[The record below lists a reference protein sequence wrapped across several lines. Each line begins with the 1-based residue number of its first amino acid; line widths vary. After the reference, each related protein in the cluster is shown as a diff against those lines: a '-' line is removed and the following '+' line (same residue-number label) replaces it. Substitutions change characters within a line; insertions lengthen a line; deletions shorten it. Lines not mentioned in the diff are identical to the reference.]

1 MAIEP
6 LQSFSLSNRFM
17 RSIHLVRD
25 YSLQGIGVRDYQVTP
40 LVLQTLERIV
50 AGLHPESSSRAFS
63 IIGPY
68 GSGKSAF
75 GVFLAYFLQ
84 RNSSGRERL
93 ITEHSTGGISD
104 PSLFNAPSLL
114 PVLVSGNNASLR
126 TAILEA
132 LARLSATLSPLR
144 DRRLKLPRL
153 LVDAARDPDID
164 PQRVAHLFQETS
176 LLVKQ
181 RTAFRGLV
189 LIIDELGQFLD
200 YAARQRHTGDLFVLQ
215 TLAET
220 VARSSTTIDLVV
232 TILHQ
237 AFDRYAGSVSATRRD
252 EWAKVQGRYIELP
265 FQEPPAQLI
274 RMAGRALCPSSSD
287 PFAHIRRRWAETIAH
302 ESRCLGLCPTDMEE
316 HEWCD
321 LVAQAYPLHP
331 TVLLALP
338 LLMRQLAQNER
349 SLFAFLMSNEPWSVP
364 DFLTSFAAG
373 QQGTIPVYRLPHVY
387 AYVATNLGAGLFT
400 RARGQRWAEIAEA
413 RTLLSDRD
421 QVLTDVL
428 TTIGVLNALGQ
439 HRSLRA
445 SRSIISFALTDQTG
459 HERIER
465 ALAEL
470 EARKHVTYR
479 HHRDSFVLWEGSD
492 LDIDGMMQEAR
503 REVEDRYT
511 QVQLLQRYAPTTP
524 FVARR
529 HSYRTG
535 AVRSF
540 RVRFVDVSAC
550 LTGRQVLHEVPVSAN
565 DVLNEAD
572 GEVVYV
578 VPIDDDEL
586 VRAEAWALHP
596 DRMIEPWR
604 IVVVPLRMYAIR
616 ELLRDVAALEQ
627 VLHNRPELEHD
638 RVARRE
644 VSARL
649 VEAQQALN
657 AVIGD
662 VFGWKN
668 SRWFWRGQE
677 IDITSARLVDEVLS
691 QACDTTYALTPHFW
705 NELII
710 RRQLSSSAAKARRNL
725 IEAMVLHEHEEL
737 LGLTGFPPE
746 RAIYESILRQSGLHR
761 CRRPGR
767 WGFGSPFDDD
777 PLRVRP
783 TWDAIQQFFA
793 STEDGARPLTELY
806 ARLEAPPYGIK
817 SGVLP
822 ILVIAAYLERAGELA
837 IYEHGNYVLQPDI
850 ALFERML
857 RRPGDFSVRCSRVI
871 GAREQALRYLT
882 SSLAPDMP
890 EKSGQPELLDVV
902 KPLFRQITR
911 LPAYAR
917 TTRRLSDRAIAV
929 RQAFLEARA
938 PDELLFD
945 LLPRAC
951 GLAPLLADDSLQD
964 HTIEVFFTTL
974 RNALRELQEAY
985 PRLIEEVG
993 EQIRQAFGSTTSG
1006 SMLREELLRRYTA
1019 LAHLT
1024 GDSTVRALG
1033 VRLEHAGPGNAWI
1046 ESVAALIGRK
1056 PLDAWND
1063 SDVKEFRSWI
1073 TEVGRRFQL
1082 AEEMAFVQEAPTRE
1096 APTCLTGRQVMRI
1109 GIADRHSEYRRIIR
1123 LTNPLPE
1130 MEHLRVELRTL
1141 LQQYPMLSDEQ
1152 RAAVLAE
1159 VLQEWLQSDLSAQAG
1174 GSTGDAAS

>member
-1 MAIEP
+1 MTIAIEP
-6 LQSFSLSNRFM
+6 SQAFSLSNRFM

-50 AGLHPESSSRAFS
+50 AGLHPESASRAFS

-75 GVFLAYFLQ
+75 GVFLAYFLH
-84 RNSSGRERL
+84 RDLSGRQRL
-93 ITEHSTGGISD
+93 ITEYSTGSIPD
-104 PSLFNAPSLL
+104 PLLFDAPSLL

-132 LARLSATLSPLR
+132 LARLLATLSPLR

-164 PQRVAHLFQETS
+164 PQRVADLFQETS

-181 RTAFRGLV
+181 RTVFRGLV

-237 AFDRYAGSVSATRRD
+237 AFDQYAGSVSATRRD

-265 FQEPPAQLI
+265 FQEPPSQLI
-274 RMAGRALCPSSSD
+274 RMVGRALRPSSGD
-287 PFAHIRRRWAETIAH
+287 PFAPIRRRWAETVAL
-302 ESRCLGLCPTDMEE
+302 ESWCLGLCPTDMEE

-338 LLMRQLAQNER
+338 HLMRQLAQNER
-349 SLFAFLMSNEPWSVP
+349 SLFAFLTSNEPWSVT
-364 DFLTSFAAG
+364 DFLTSSAAD
-373 QQGTIPVYRLPHVY
+373 QQGTIPVYRLTHVY

-400 RARGQRWAEIAEA
+400 HARGQRWAEIAEA
-413 RTLLSDRD
+413 RTLLADRD
-421 QVLTDVL
+421 QELTDVL

-445 SRSIISFALTDQTG
+445 RRSIISFALTDQTS

-470 EARKHVTYR
+470 EACKHVTYR
-479 HHRDSFVLWEGSD
+479 LHRDSFVLWEGSD
-492 LDIDGMMQEAR
+492 LDLDGMRQEAW

-535 AVRSF
+535 AVRAF
-540 RVRFVDVSAC
+540 RVRFVDS
-550 LTGRQVLHEVPVSAN
+550 GMLHEVPGSAH

-578 VPIDDDEL
+578 FPIDDDEQ

-596 DRMIEPWR
+596 DRIIEPWR

-627 VLHNRPELEHD
+627 VLHNRPELERD
-638 RVARRE
+638 RAARRE

-649 VEAQQALN
+649 AEAQQALN
-657 AVIGD
+657 VVIHD

-677 IDITSARLVDEVLS
+677 IGITSARLVDEVLS

-761 CRRPGR
+761 CRRPGA
-767 WGFGSPFDDD
+767 WGFGPPFDDD

-822 ILVIAAYLERAGELA
+822 ILMIAAYLERAGELA

-882 SSLAPDMP
+882 SALAPDVP
-890 EKSGQPELLDVV
+890 EQSGQPKLLDVV

-929 RQAFLEARA
+929 RQAFLKARA

-951 GLAPLLADDSLQD
+951 GLAPLLAGDSLQD
-964 HTIEVFFTTL
+964 DTIDVFFTTL

-993 EQIRQAFGSTTSG
+993 DQIRRAFGSTTSG

-1019 LAHLT
+1019 VAHLT

-1033 VRLEHAGPGNAWI
+1033 VRLEHAGPGNA
-1046 ESVAALIGRK
+1046 
-1056 PLDAWND
+1056 
-1063 SDVKEFRSWI
+1063 
-1073 TEVGRRFQL
+1073 
-1082 AEEMAFVQEAPTRE
+1082 
-1096 APTCLTGRQVMRI
+1096 
-1109 GIADRHSEYRRIIR
+1109 
-1123 LTNPLPE
+1123 
-1130 MEHLRVELRTL
+1130 
-1141 LQQYPMLSDEQ
+1141 
-1152 RAAVLAE
+1152 
-1159 VLQEWLQSDLSAQAG
+1159 
-1174 GSTGDAAS
+1174 

>member
-1 MAIEP
+1 MSMTP
-6 LQSFSLSNRFM
+6 DLSQSLSLSTRYM
-17 RSIHLVRD
+17 RSIHLVHD
-25 YSLQGIGVRDYQVTP
+25 SSPQGIGVRDYQVTP

-50 AGLHPESSSRAFS
+50 AGLQPESSARAFS

-84 RNSSGRERL
+84 RSSSGRQRL
-93 ITEHSTGGISD
+93 IAEHSIGGVPD
-104 PSLFNAPSLL
+104 QSLFEAPPLL
-114 PVLVSGNNASLR
+114 PVLVSGNNDSLR
-126 TAILEA
+126 SAILEA
-132 LARLSATLSPLR
+132 LARLFATIRPLR

-153 LVDAARDPDID
+153 LGDASRDPDID
-164 PQRVAHLFQETS
+164 PQRVADLFQETS
-176 LLVKQ
+176 LLVSQ

-200 YAARQRHTGDLFVLQ
+200 YAARQHHTSDLFVLQ

-220 VARSSTTIDLVV
+220 VARSSTTIDLIV

-237 AFDRYAGSVSATRRD
+237 AFDRYAGSASATRRE

-265 FQEPPAQLI
+265 FHEPPSQLI
-274 RMAGRALCPSSSD
+274 RMAGRALCPSSGD
-287 PFAHIRRRWAETIAH
+287 PFAHIRYRWAETVAD
-302 ESRCLGLCPTDMEE
+302 ESWHLGLCPADIEQRDW
-316 HEWCD
+316 HD
-321 LVAQAYPLHP
+321 IVARAYPLHP

-338 LLMRQLAQNER
+338 HLMRQLAQNER
-349 SLFAFLMSNEPWSVP
+349 SLFAFLTSHEPWSVP
-364 DFLTSFAAG
+364 DFLTSVAG
-373 QQGTIPVYRLPHVY
+373 DQGTMPVYRLPHVY
-387 AYVATNLGAGLFT
+387 AYVSTNLGAGLFA

-421 QVLTDVL
+421 QALTDVL

-445 SRSIISFALTDQTG
+445 SRSIISFALTDQTK
-459 HERIER
+459 HESIER

-470 EARKHVTYR
+470 EARKHITYR
-479 HHRDSFVLWEGSD
+479 LHRDSFVLWEGSD
-492 LDIDGMMQEAR
+492 LDIDGMTQEAR
-503 REVEDRYT
+503 QEVEDRYT
-511 QVQLLQRYAPTTP
+511 MVQLLQRHAPTTP

-540 RVRFVDVSAC
+540 RVRFVDA
-550 LTGRQVLHEVPVSAN
+550 GMLHQSPVSLN

-578 VPIDDDEL
+578 VPVDDDGL
-586 VRAEAWALHP
+586 ALAEEWALHP
-596 DRMIEPWR
+596 DREMEPWR
-604 IVVVPLRMYAIR
+604 MIIIPSRLHAIR
-616 ELLRDVAALEQ
+616 DILRDVAALEH

-649 VEAQQALN
+649 VEAQHVLN
-657 AVIGD
+657 TVVRDA
-662 VFGWKN
+662 FGWKN

-677 IDITSARLVDEVLS
+677 IAITSARTVDEALS
-691 QACDTTYALTPHFW
+691 QACDATYALTPLFW
-705 NELII
+705 NELIV
-710 RRQLSSSAAKARRNL
+710 RRQLSSSTAKARRNL

-761 CRRPGR
+761 CRQNGV
-767 WGFGSPFDDD
+767 WSFGPPFDVD
-777 PLRVRP
+777 PLHVQP

-793 STEDGARPLTELY
+793 STEAGARPLTELY

-817 SGVLP
+817 PGVLP
-822 ILVIAAYLERAGELA
+822 ILVIAAYLAHAGELA

-857 RRPGDFSVRCSRVI
+857 RKPGYFSFRRNRVTGI
-871 GAREQALRYLT
+871 RAQMLHYLAQF
-882 SSLAPDMP
+882 LAPRTP
-890 EKSGQPELLDVV
+890 EKTGQPALLDVV

-917 TTRRLSDRAIAV
+917 TTRRLSDRTIAV
-929 RQAFLEARA
+929 RQAFLDARA

-945 LLPRAC
+945 LLPQAC
-951 GLAPLLADDSLQD
+951 GLAPFPADGALEE
-964 HTIEVFFTTL
+964 HTMEVFFTTL
-974 RNALRELQEAY
+974 RHALQELQDAY
-985 PRLIEEVG
+985 PRLVEEVG
-993 EQIRQAFGSTTSG
+993 EQIRRAFGSATTG
-1006 SMLREELLRRYTA
+1006 SALREELLHRYTTI
-1019 LAHLT
+1019 AHLT
-1024 GDSTVRALG
+1024 GDPTVRALG
-1033 VRLEHAGPGNAWI
+1033 VRLEYAGPGNAWI
-1046 ESVAALIGRK
+1046 ESVAALISRK

-1063 SDVKEFRSWI
+1063 DDVREFRSQI
-1073 TEVGRRFQL
+1073 TEIGRRFQI
-1082 AEEMAFVQEAPTRE
+1082 AEEVALVQGATTPEAP
-1096 APTCLTGRQVMRI
+1096 VVRI
-1109 GIADRHSEYRRIIR
+1109 GIANGHHEYRRVIR
-1123 LTNPLPE
+1123 LTTRHPE
-1130 MEHLRVELRTL
+1130 MERLRARLRAL
-1141 LQQYPMLSDEQ
+1141 LREYTMLSEEQ
-1152 RAAVLAE
+1152 RGAVLAE
-1159 VLQEWLQSDLSAQAG
+1159 TLQEWLQSDTL
-1174 GSTGDAAS
+1174 TDDTAS

>member
-1 MAIEP
+1 MTMAP
-6 LQSFSLSNRFM
+6 DPSQSLSFSTRST

-25 YSLQGIGVRDYQVTP
+25 YASPQGIGERNYQVTP

-50 AGLHPESSSRAFS
+50 AGLQPGSPARAFS
-63 IIGPY
+63 IIGPH
-68 GSGKSAF
+68 GTGKSAF
-75 GVFLAYFLQ
+75 GVFLAHFLQ
-84 RNSSGRERL
+84 RRSSERQRL
-93 ITEHSTGGISD
+93 IDEHSIGGVPD
-104 PSLFNAPSLL
+104 QSLFEAPPLL
-114 PVLVSGNNASLR
+114 PVLISGNNNSLR
-126 TAILEA
+126 AAILEA
-132 LARLSATLSPLR
+132 LARLFDTIRPLR
-144 DRRLKLPRL
+144 DRRLKLLQLPG
-153 LVDAARDPDID
+153 DASQDPDID
-164 PQRVAHLFQETS
+164 PQRVADLFQETS
-176 LLVKQ
+176 LLVSQ
-181 RTAFRGLV
+181 RTAFRGLA

-200 YAARQRHTGDLFVLQ
+200 YAARQRHASDLFVLQ

-220 VARSSTTIDLVV
+220 VARSSTTIDLIV

-237 AFDRYAGSVSATRRD
+237 AFDRYAGSASATRRE

-265 FQEPPAQLI
+265 FQEPPSQLI
-274 RMAGRALCPSSSD
+274 RMAGRALCPSSGD
-287 PFAHIRRRWAETIAH
+287 PFAHIRYRWAETVAD
-302 ESRCLGLCPTDMEE
+302 ESWNLGLCPADIERRDW
-316 HEWCD
+316 HD
-321 LVAQAYPLHP
+321 IVAQAYPLHP

-338 LLMRQLAQNER
+338 HLMRQLAQNER
-349 SLFAFLMSNEPWSVP
+349 SLFAFLTSHEPWSVP
-364 DFLTSFAAG
+364 DFLTSVAAD
-373 QQGTIPVYRLPHVY
+373 QQGAIPVYRLPHVY
-387 AYVATNLGAGLFT
+387 AYVSTNLGAGLFA

-445 SRSIISFALTDQTG
+445 SRSIISFALTDQTA
-459 HERIER
+459 HESIER

-470 EARKHVTYR
+470 EARKHITYR
-479 HHRDSFVLWEGSD
+479 LHRDSFVLWEGSD
-492 LDIDGMMQEAR
+492 LDIDGMTQEAR
-503 REVEDRYT
+503 QEVEDRYT
-511 QVQLLQRYAPTTP
+511 MVQLLQRHAPTTP

-540 RVRFVDVSAC
+540 RVRFVDA
-550 LTGRQVLHEVPVSAN
+550 GMLHQSPGSLN

-578 VPIDDDEL
+578 VPVDDDGL
-586 VRAEAWALHP
+586 ALAEAWALHP
-596 DRMIEPWR
+596 DREMEPWR
-604 IVVVPLRMYAIR
+604 IIIIPSRLHAIR
-616 ELLRDVAALEQ
+616 DILRDVAALEH

-649 VEAQQALN
+649 VEAQHVLN
-657 AVIGD
+657 TVVRDA
-662 VFGWKN
+662 FGWKN

-677 IDITSARLVDEVLS
+677 IAITSARTVDEALS
-691 QACDTTYALTPHFW
+691 QACDATYALTPHFW

-710 RRQLSSSAAKARRNL
+710 RRQLSSSTAKARRNL

-761 CRRPGR
+761 CRQNGD
-767 WGFGSPFDDD
+767 WSFGPPFDVD
-777 PLRVRP
+777 PLHVQP

-793 STEDGARPLTELY
+793 STEASARPLTELY

-817 SGVLP
+817 PGVLP
-822 ILVIAAYLERAGELA
+822 ILVIAAYLAHAGELA

-857 RRPGDFSVRCSRVI
+857 RQPAYFSFRRNRVTGI
-871 GAREQALRYLT
+871 RARTLHYLAQF
-882 SSLAPDMP
+882 LAPRTP
-890 EKSGQPELLDVV
+890 EKAGQPALLDVV

-929 RQAFLEARA
+929 RQAFLDARA

-945 LLPRAC
+945 LLPQAC
-951 GLAPLLADDSLQD
+951 GLAPFPADGAIEE

-974 RNALRELQEAY
+974 RHALQELQDAY
-985 PRLIEEVG
+985 PRLVEEVG
-993 EQIRQAFGSTTSG
+993 EQIRRAFGSATTG
-1006 SMLREELLRRYTA
+1006 SALREELLHRYTA
-1019 LAHLT
+1019 IAHLV
-1024 GDSTVRALG
+1024 GDPTVRALG
-1033 VRLEHAGPGNAWI
+1033 VRLEYAGPGNAWI

-1063 SDVKEFRSWI
+1063 DDVRAFRSQI
-1073 TEVGRRFQL
+1073 TEIGRRFQI
-1082 AEEMAFVQEAPTRE
+1082 AEEVALVQGAAAP
-1096 APTCLTGRQVMRI
+1096 ASPVVRI
-1109 GIADRHSEYRRIIR
+1109 GIANGHHEYRRVIR
-1123 LTNPLPE
+1123 LTTHHPD
-1130 MEHLRVELRTL
+1130 MERLRAELRAL
-1141 LQQYPMLSDEQ
+1141 LREYTMLSEEQ
-1152 RAAVLAE
+1152 RGAVLAE
-1159 VLQEWLQSDLSAQAG
+1159 TLQEWLQSDTL
-1174 GSTGDAAS
+1174 TDDTAS